1 MAESVI
7 LSQAAVAGLI
17 ALLIWAACSDVRSL
31 TIPNRVSLSI
41 ALLYPVYVLTV
52 GEPVDWAGGLMV
64 AAACL
69 VFGFLLFAFRAV
81 GGGDAKLLAAIA
93 LWAGPELILAF
104 SFITALAGGAMV
116 LGLWLHHRFTRTA
129 SVGTM
134 FSVPVAEDFGKRAM
148 PYGVAIAVG
157 GFYVAFTIPGLG

>member
-1 MAESVI
+1 MIE
-7 LSQAAVAGLI
+7 LSLLGPLAIVGFM

-31 TIPNRVSLSI
+31 TIPNRVSLAI

-52 GEPVDWAGGLMV
+52 GVPVDWAGALMV
-64 AAACL
+64 SAGCL
-69 VFGFLLFAFRAV
+69 VFGFLLFAFRAI
-81 GGGDAKLLAAIA
+81 GGGDAKLLAAIS
-93 LWAGPELILAF
+93 LWAGPELMLVF
-104 SFITALAGGAMV
+104 CFITALAGGAMV
-116 LGLWLHHRFTRTA
+116 LGLWLHHRFRQTA

-134 FSVPVAEDFGKRAM
+134 FSMPMAEDFGKRAM